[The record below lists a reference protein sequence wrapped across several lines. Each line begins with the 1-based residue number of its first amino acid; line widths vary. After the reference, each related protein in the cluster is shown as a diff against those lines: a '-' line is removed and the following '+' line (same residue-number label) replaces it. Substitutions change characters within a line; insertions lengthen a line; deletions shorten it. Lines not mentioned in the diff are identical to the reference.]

1 MQTIDMHSHFGT
13 ERGYLFQTEEERKHA
28 EANYSRELEPLTE
41 EEIVEDLR
49 EANVRSML
57 NYGFTWNSPI
67 EEVRELHDYAEEL
80 ISNNRDV
87 FLGLWVA
94 VDPNLGYEA
103 LKELE
108 RCVTELDL
116 GLVGFT
122 IMGTGL
128 GIPPNH
134 SSVDPFY
141 ELCKA
146 HNVPVHVLVGYT
158 GWGAGF
164 DGGRGYYQDY
174 CHPRYL
180 DQLAADHPDLK
191 IIASR
196 PAWPWQ
202 SEMIASIMHK
212 GNIVGYEL
220 HGWKPQYFP
229 DELKDDLGYRL
240 KDKAMFGADYPI
252 FEYDELFEGWEELG
266 LDDELME
273 KIRYKNAERI
283 FSEHFDYEL

>member
-1 MQTIDMHSHFGT
+1 
-13 ERGYLFQTEEERKHA
+13 
-28 EANYSRELEPLTE
+28 
-41 EEIVEDLR
+41 
-49 EANVRSML
+49 
-57 NYGFTWNSPI
+57 
-67 EEVRELHDYAEEL
+67 
-80 ISNNRDV
+80 
-87 FLGLWVA
+87 
-94 VDPNLGYEA
+94 
-103 LKELE
+103 
-108 RCVTELDL
+108 VTDRDL

-128 GIPPNH
+128 SIPPNH
-134 SSVDPFY
+134 SSVEPFY
-141 ELCKA
+141 DLCKT

-180 DQLAADHPDLK
+180 DRLAADHPDLK

-202 SEMIASIMHK
+202 SEMIASIIHK

-229 DELKDDLGYRL
+229 DELKDDLSYRL
-240 KDKAMFGADYPI
+240 KDKAMFGADYPL
-252 FEYDELFEGWEELG
+252 FEYDELFEGWEQLD

-273 KIRYKNAERI
+273 RIRYKNAERI
-283 FSEHFDYEL
+283 LSEHFDYEL